1 MYIAVTYSRKP
12 QRLEHYHA
20 YDTRYATYLVDCL
33 ARRGLK
39 VSQLKPRHITR
50 PGYQDMEIINDTEEN
65 KKYYFRYEQ
74 NHFYTGKSVPTER
87 SLSCGRWE
95 TIVEFTRYKNI
106 VCIL

>member
-33 ARRGLK
+33 AREGLK

-65 KKYYFRYEQ
+65 KNITSDTNRIISIQE
-74 NHFYTGKSVPTER
+74 KSVPTER